1 MSTLVLIIIGT
12 AVTSLISLIGVFFL
26 SKKLRDKL
34 SYYFISFAAGV
45 MLTAAF
51 IDILPEVQKNA
62 KDLDVFLP
70 VLVGIITFFF
80 VERFVIWFHHHDHS
94 STIKPSAILILIGDG
109 LHNFFDGMAI
119 AAAFLTNFGL
129 GVTTTLAIIAHEI
142 PHEIADF
149 TVLINGGFSNTRALF
164 FNFLSAL
171 TAIAGG
177 ILGFYFLKDLQRLTP
192 IALAFTAGTFIY
204 IACSDL
210 IPESHR
216 DFSENRKW
224 IQSISFIVGIIT
236 IYLAVKLIE
245 HR

>member
-1 MSTLVLIIIGT
+1 MRTLYFITIGT
-12 AVTSLISLIGVFFL
+12 IVTSLISLIGIFFL
-26 SKKLRDKL
+26 RKTMRDKL

-51 IDILPEVQKNA
+51 IDILPGVQQQS
-62 KDLDVFLP
+62 KDFNVFLP
-70 VLVGIITFFF
+70 TLIGIVAFFF
-80 VERFVIWFHHHDHS
+80 VERFVIWFHHHGHS
-94 STIKPSAILILIGDG
+94 GSIKPSAILILFGDG
-109 LHNFFDGMAI
+109 LHNFFDGIAI

-129 GVTTTLAIIAHEI
+129 GFTTTLAIIAHEI

-149 TVLINGGFSNTRALF
+149 SVLINGGFSNTKALF

-171 TAIAGG
+171 TAVLGG
-177 ILGFYFLKDLQRLTP
+177 ILGFYFLKDFQKLTP
-192 IALAFTAGTFIY
+192 FALAFTAGTFIY

-216 DFSENRKW
+216 DFQKQRKW
-224 IQSISFIVGIIT
+224 IQSLSFIVGVIT

-245 HR
+245 H